1 MDGERGQAT
10 LEWTAVMLVL
20 AVALATATYAVAA
33 LDAPWIGRAIRC
45 AILAGCRGED
55 ALLAR
60 VYGPDAAAF
69 VRAYAPSIVYERGT
83 LTLPV
88 DFRECRAHRCSDAP
102 DTLGEDVA
110 ISDDGRRATVFTH
123 VVDRRASGGDLF
135 VQYWLYY
142 PDSTYF
148 GPAYAAG
155 RAMPRA
161 VARTPIGTITRTVA
175 GHHADDWESYQL
187 RITPE
192 GKAFARASAHHG
204 YAGRL
209 HWPNLN
215 ELPFEPGLPGS
226 YRGRRLVRRRTG
238 AWTPV
243 TGWTRVSRGSHA
255 GHIVADAGSERRTE
269 SNGLVLVPIERM
281 APADRHRDFAI
292 LPPWNKPVYAQPDR
306 NDT

>member
-1 MDGERGQAT
+1 MCGERGQAT
-10 LEWTAVMLVL
+10 LEWTAVVL
-20 AVALATATYAVAA
+20 LVALALGGATYAAAA

-45 AILAGCRGED
+45 AILAGCRGLDLTLES
-55 ALLAR
+55 A
-60 VYGPDAAAF
+60 YGEDAAAF
-69 VRAYAPSIVYERGT
+69 VRAYAPGIVYEPGT

-88 DFRECRAHRCSDAP
+88 DFRSCRSHGCSDAE
-102 DTLGEDVA
+102 DRAEDVWMTRA
-110 ISDDGRRATVFTH
+110 GRRATVFTR
-123 VVDRRASGGDLF
+123 VVDRRRSGGDLF

-148 GPAYAAG
+148 GPAFAASK
-155 RAMPRA
+155 AIPRA

-192 GKAFARASAHHG
+192 GKVFARASAHHG

-226 YRGRRLVRRRTG
+226 YRGGRLVRRRTG

-255 GHIVADAGSERRTE
+255 GHIVTDAGSERRTE
-269 SNGLVLVPIERM
+269 PDGLVIVPIERM
-281 APADRHRDFAI
+281 APADRRDDFGI
-292 LPPWNKPVYAQPDR
+292 LPPWNKPVYVQPDR